1 MAGVGRF
8 RAPVAVNAP
17 DLTAPLDVRLPVAL
31 ARLHWSSTVGERRVV
46 ELERDG
52 PPDAGAVPV
61 EDLLVGAGFSV
72 AEADRRAGRYVVE
85 RLRTLPDT
93 VGIGMWALICG
104 LNPSVVAA
112 DAGYGYAGPTN
123 RFWGAAEAAGVV
135 SMPRDPLRA
144 LLVDGVGMTD
154 LVKRATPSAGTL
166 TRDEYAAG
174 ASRVRALV
182 EWLRPG
188 AVVFVGL
195 AGWRAAVDPKAAPG
209 WQPAPFGGRPAYVLP
224 STSGLNAHT
233 SRAELED
240 HLRAAV
246 TSPPP
251 ALI

>member
-1 MAGVGRF
+1 MVEVDFDAPRD
-8 RAPVAVNAP
+8 RAAVA
-17 DLTAPLDVRLPVAL
+17 
-31 ARLHWSSTVGERRVV
+31 
-46 ELERDG
+46 
-52 PPDAGAVPV
+52 V
-61 EDLLVGAGFSV
+61 EDLLQGAGFAV
-72 AEADRRAGRYVVE
+72 AEADPRAGRYAVE

-93 VGIGMWALICG
+93 VGMGMWALICG
-104 LNPSVVAA
+104 LNPSLVAA

-135 SMPRDPLRA
+135 SVPRDPLRA

-154 LVKRATPSAGTL
+154 LVKRATPSADAL
-166 TRDEYAAG
+166 TRDEYRAG
-174 ASRVRALV
+174 SARVEALV

-195 AGWRAAVDPKAAPG
+195 SGWRAAVDRKAGPG
-209 WQPAPFGGRPAYVLP
+209 WQPSPFGGRPAYVLP

-246 TSPPP
+246 ASPPP
-251 ALI
+251 ALT